1 VRALRVAELG
11 DPADVLTLVELPSP
25 EPGPGEVRVRVEA
38 CALNFPDILLCQG
51 KYQVKP
57 ALPFTPG
64 IEVAGVV
71 TAVGD
76 GVTRAAV
83 GDRVLAGPSYTY
95 GGLSE
100 ETIAS
105 EASVFR
111 LPATMGFDDAA
122 ALHITYHTGHVALRR
137 RANLQPREVLLVH
150 AGAGGTG
157 TAAIQLGK
165 AFGATVIATA
175 GGADKVELCRS
186 LGADLAIDYSG
197 SDFVEAVKEFTNG
210 CGADVIF
217 DPVGGDVF
225 DKSTKVIAWEGRILI
240 IGFTSG
246 RIAEA
251 RTNHLLVK
259 NYSVVGVHWG
269 NYAIHEPTLDD
280 AVHHEL
286 CALHAE
292 GKIKPV
298 VSEVLGLTDAPAALT
313 RLGSRGSVGK
323 LVIHPHA

>member
-1 VRALRVAELG
+1 
-11 DPADVLTLVELPSP
+11 
-25 EPGPGEVRVRVEA
+25 
-38 CALNFPDILLCQG
+38 
-51 KYQVKP
+51 
-57 ALPFTPG
+57 
-64 IEVAGVV
+64 
-71 TAVGD
+71 
-76 GVTRAAV
+76 
-83 GDRVLAGPSYTY
+83 
-95 GGLSE
+95 
-100 ETIAS
+100 
-105 EASVFR
+105 
-111 LPATMGFDDAA
+111 
-122 ALHITYHTGHVALRR
+122 
-137 RANLQPREVLLVH
+137 
-150 AGAGGTG
+150 
-157 TAAIQLGK
+157 
-165 AFGATVIATA
+165 
-175 GGADKVELCRS
+175 
-186 LGADLAIDYSG
+186 
-197 SDFVEAVKEFTNG
+197 VEAVKEFTNG
-210 CGADVIF
+210 RGADVIF

-269 NYAIHEPTLDD
+269 NYSIHEPALDD

-313 RLGSRGSVGK
+313 RLGARGSVGK